1 MEKAGIECDVLPL
14 QRCMISRMSENYK
27 IILITITT
35 RTTTT
40 TTTTNSRLR
49 ARLILRIIGRMSSHR
64 GINKYLQ
71 HTSLTHCCLSQ
82 APAVTNE
89 GLKVF

>member
-14 QRCMISRMSENYK
+14 QKCMISRMSEDYK

-40 TTTTNSRLR
+40 TTTTTTNSRLSR
-49 ARLILRIIGRMSSHR
+49 FSEDNLH
-64 GINKYLQ
+64 
-71 HTSLTHCCLSQ
+71 
-82 APAVTNE
+82 V
-89 GLKVF
+89 